1 MFDTMNTTRFITP
14 DEIDY
19 LRVTYAVGRKS
30 LGIEI
35 TEDVQEKILS
45 VTKQKMIEGLMHVA
59 VVFDN
64 DNKPIASY
72 QAYEVPQI
80 LAWRWNGLS
89 SVAKHNHYNKTA
101 PIIAPALDMIVSL
114 MESKGY
120 YKFWSLNKES
130 AHNIRYKIMCRHS
143 ALLSRYNCYDELIIP
158 KGQDSGIPLFDA
170 YRSPIDSCNLLV
182 RLFVLDQKHRV
193 EQLRKH
199 GYDDYKGTL
208 DI

>member
-1 MFDTMNTTRFITP
+1 MNTTRFITP

-19 LRVTYAVGRKS
+19 LRVTYAVGRNH

-35 TEDVQEKILS
+35 TEDFQEKFLS
-45 VTKQKMIEGLMHVA
+45 NTKQKMIEGLMHVA

-64 DNKPIASY
+64 DSKPIASY
-72 QAYEVPQI
+72 QAFEIPQI

-101 PIIAPALDMIVSL
+101 PIIAPALDMIMNL

-130 AHNIRYKIMCRHS
+130 AHNVRYKIMCKHS
-143 ALLSRYNCYDELIIP
+143 TLLNRYNCYDELIIP
-158 KGQDSGIPLFDA
+158 KGKTSGIPFFD
-170 YRSPIDSCNLLV
+170 SQVMPIQSYDLLV

>member
-1 MFDTMNTTRFITP
+1 M
-14 DEIDY
+14 
-19 LRVTYAVGRKS
+19 
-30 LGIEI
+30 
-35 TEDVQEKILS
+35 TEK
-45 VTKQKMIEGLMHVA
+45 KMIEGLMHVA

-64 DNKPIASY
+64 DSNPIASY
-72 QAYEVPQI
+72 QAFEVPQL

-130 AHNIRYKIMCRHS
+130 AHNIRHKIMCRHS
-143 ALLSRYNCYDELIIP
+143 TLLNRYNCYDELIIP
-158 KGQDSGIPLFDA
+158 KGETSGIPLFDA
-170 YRSPIDSCNLLV
+170 YRPPTQSYDLLV
-182 RLFVLDQKHRV
+182 RLFVLNQKHRV

-199 GYDDYKGTL
+199 GYDDYKGTM

>member
-1 MFDTMNTTRFITP
+1 MLDTMNTTRFITS

-19 LRVTYAVGRKS
+19 LRVTYAVGRSS
-30 LGIEI
+30 LGTVI
-35 TEDVQEKILS
+35 TEDSQEKFLS
-45 VTKQKMIEGLMHVA
+45 TTKQKMIEGLMHVA
-59 VVFDN
+59 VVFD
-64 DNKPIASY
+64 DDSKPIASY
-72 QAYEVPQI
+72 QAFEVPQL

-101 PIIAPALDMIVSL
+101 PILAPALDMIVSL

-120 YKFWSLNKES
+120 FKFWSLNKES
-130 AHNIRYKIMCRHS
+130 AHNIRYKIMCKHS
-143 ALLSRYNCYDELIIP
+143 TLLNRYNCYDELIIP
-158 KGQDSGIPLFDA
+158 KGKTSGIPLFDA
-170 YRSPIDSCNLLV
+170 YRNPIDHCDLLV

>member
-1 MFDTMNTTRFITP
+1 MNTTRFITP

-19 LRVTYAVGRKS
+19 LRVTYAVGRSS
-30 LGIEI
+30 LGTVI
-35 TEDVQEKILS
+35 TEDWQENFLS
-45 VTKQKMIEGLMHVA
+45 TTKKKMIEGLMHVA
-59 VVFDN
+59 VVFDD

-72 QAYEVPQI
+72 QAFEVPQI

-89 SVAKHNHYNKTA
+89 SVAKHLHYNKTA
-101 PIIAPALDMIVSL
+101 PILAPALDMIVSL

-130 AHNIRYKIMCRHS
+130 AHNIRYKIMCKHS
-143 ALLSRYNCYDELIIP
+143 ALLNRYHCYDELIIP
-158 KGQDSGIPLFDA
+158 KGQASGLPLFDTSRTHTHP
-170 YRSPIDSCNLLV
+170 YNLLV

>member
-1 MFDTMNTTRFITP
+1 MPDTMNTTRFITP

-19 LRVTYAVGRKS
+19 LRVTYAVGRTA
-30 LGIEI
+30 LGMVLTPEA
-35 TEDVQEKILS
+35 QERFIS
-45 VTKQKMIEGLMHVA
+45 NTKQKMLEGLMHVA
-59 VVFDN
+59 VVFDD

-72 QAYEVPQI
+72 QAYEVPQL

-89 SVAKHNHYNKTA
+89 SVAKHLHYNKTA

-130 AHNIRYKIMCRHS
+130 AHNIRYKIMCKHS
-143 ALLSRYNCYDELIIP
+143 ALLSRYHCYDELVIP
-158 KGQDSGIPLFDA
+158 KGKMSGLPLFDA
-170 YRSPIDSCNLLV
+170 NRPPSPSYDLLV

-193 EQLRKH
+193 EQLRKQGH
-199 GYDDYKGTL
+199 ADYTGTM

>member
-19 LRVTYAVGRKS
+19 LRVTYAVGRSS
-30 LGIEI
+30 LGTVI
-35 TEDVQEKILS
+35 TEDSQEKFLS
-45 VTKQKMIEGLMHVA
+45 TTKQKMIEGLMHVA

-64 DNKPIASY
+64 DSKPIASY
-72 QAYEVPQI
+72 QAFEVPQL

-89 SVAKHNHYNKTA
+89 SVANHNHYNKTA
-101 PIIAPALDMIVSL
+101 PIIAPALDMIVNL

-143 ALLSRYNCYDELIIP
+143 TLLSRYNCYDELIIP
-158 KGQDSGIPLFDA
+158 AGKPSGMPLFDA
-170 YRSPIDSCNLLV
+170 YRPLAPYNLLV
-182 RLFVLDQKHRV
+182 RLFSLDQTHRV

-199 GYDDYKGTL
+199 GYEDYKGTL